1 MLTDKLEGTYTILGI
16 ENPGALCD
24 STAKLLAALPDD
36 LGEVGGLGVAGV
48 VVLWGRWSALR

>member
-1 MLTDKLEGTYTILGI
+1 MLTCKIKGTYAELGI
-16 ENPGALCD
+16 EDPRALRN

-48 VVLWGRWSALR
+48 VVL